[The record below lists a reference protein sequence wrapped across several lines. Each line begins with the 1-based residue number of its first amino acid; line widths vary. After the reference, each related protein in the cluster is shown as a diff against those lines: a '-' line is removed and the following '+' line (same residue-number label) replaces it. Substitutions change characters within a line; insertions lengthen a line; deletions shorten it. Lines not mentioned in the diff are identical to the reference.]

1 MGVKVVQLTSKS
13 HHENILASL
22 HQLRLQGQLSDVTVQ
37 VDYQGDVQE
46 FQAHQ
51 VMLAASSGY
60 FRKILLSQD
69 ATRDKVLLSN
79 MHSSDFSK
87 FLEFVYTGK
96 VEVVRDKISDVQAA
110 AQFLDCEDL
119 SEVCGEAMSA
129 GILQKPTQKT
139 SALGDKGDIHGAKKE
154 KQTKVKK
161 QQPKSLLLKRRFS
174 PQSSEKEVIPKRLKA
189 KSTAKDEKR
198 QGRNLKLRLAARKVL
213 RKRINTKRAANPN
226 NVNQVTNEDTEETEE
241 NEVRTEGEAQPQ
253 SQPERGDE
261 SSLGMPASDADDWEC
276 EQDVQN
282 TDLEDPLLLSLEGD
296 GDEEGEEEEEE
307 EGAESKET
315 IKRTSKAQFQCN
327 KCQRT
332 FHYERSYLKHISTY
346 HGVKA
351 DVIYRC
357 ETCQQTFA
365 NRSNLKIHEKHVHS
379 NERLFACDSCAKTFK
394 RKKDVVRHQRQV
406 HERNNLRHVCP
417 ACGKALSSKTA
428 LLLHERTHTGAKPFE
443 CSDCGAR
450 FTQNSALKMHRR
462 THTGEK
468 PFACD
473 ECDARFTQ
481 KHMLAYHKRSHTGEK
496 PFMCEACG
504 KSFASKEYL
513 RHHSNIHT
521 GSKPYKCED
530 CGRGFAQR
538 NSLHQHLKIH
548 TGERPYSCK
557 DCDKQFT
564 QLNALQRH
572 QRIHTGEKPYM
583 CGLCRRTFTDKST
596 LRRHT
601 MIHDSDAPW
610 KTYLVVL
617 EGNVEDKKSKS
628 PTKGKM
634 DKAGAKEKKST
645 ARKSGGA
652 APAAETGTAGGP
664 VKTSADSFMVPSEP
678 VTLPSEWTSHGA
690 IALVSHGALGGI
702 TVIHTDMPPGTQL
715 QPIVTTDS
723 TGASVISLDG
733 SAIPVP
739 FSIPVSMAHTI
750 PLCSEASSTSLS
762 IPTLSVPVS
771 GTLASV
777 SEIPN
782 VSTSS
787 VLEAAASQTI
797 LAPVS
802 EARDTSEVDIS
813 QPDIQTVVVGDDIC
827 GGEQNAAVISDG
839 EQRTADNPSGEPE
852 GASAE
857 DTV

>member
-1 MGVKVVQLTSKS
+1 MMVLKVVQLTSKC

-51 VMLAASSGY
+51 LMLAASSGY
-60 FRKILLSQD
+60 FKKILLSQD
-69 ATRDKVLLSN
+69 ATRDKLLLSN
-79 MHSSDFSK
+79 MHSNDFSK

-96 VEVVRDKISDVQAA
+96 VEVVRDKIGDVQAA
-110 AQFLDCEDL
+110 AQLLDCEDL

-129 GILQKPTQKT
+129 GILQKPTNKT
-139 SALGDKGDIHGAKKE
+139 SESEFVDKGDLHGAEKE
-154 KQTKVKK
+154 KRTKGKI
-161 QQPKSLLLKRRFS
+161 QPKSILLKRRLS
-174 PQSSEKEVIPKRLKA
+174 PQSSKKEVLSKRLNQKNVV
-189 KSTAKDEKR
+189 KGEKR
-198 QGRNLKLRLAARKVL
+198 HLRNLKLRLTGQKILQSRL
-213 RKRINTKRAANPN
+213 NTKRGADLKNE
-226 NVNQVTNEDTEETEE
+226 NQVINEDAEEKED
-241 NEVRTEGEAQPQ
+241 RTDAEAQA
-253 SQPERGDE
+253 EDVDK

-276 EQDVQN
+276 EGYVQSS
-282 TDLEDPLLLSLEGD
+282 DPEDSLLLSL
-296 GDEEGEEEEEE
+296 GEEEEDEE
-307 EGAESKET
+307 EDEGGESKET
-315 IKRTSKAQFQCN
+315 SKKTSKAQFQCN

-379 NERLFACDSCAKTFK
+379 NERLFACESCGKTFK

-417 ACGKALSSKTA
+417 DCGKALSSKTA

-443 CSDCGAR
+443 CTDCGSR

-521 GSKPYKCED
+521 GSRPYKCEQ

-557 DCDKQFT
+557 DCDKHFT

-617 EGNVEDKKSKS
+617 EGNVEDKKPKS
-628 PTKGKM
+628 PSKGKTE
-634 DKAGAKEKKST
+634 KAAAREKKST
-645 ARKSGGA
+645 TRKSGA
-652 APAAETGTAGGP
+652 AAAAAAGSGTAGAPG
-664 VKTSADSFMVPSEP
+664 KTYTDSCLMPSEP

-690 IALVSHGALGGI
+690 IALVSHGTLGGI
-702 TVIHTDMPPGTQL
+702 TVIHTEIPHGTQIH
-715 QPIVTTDS
+715 PIVTTDS

-733 SAIPVP
+733 SAIP
-739 FSIPVSMAHTI
+739 FSIPVSLTHSLSM
-750 PLCSEASSTSLS
+750 CSEASTSLS
-762 IPTLSVPVS
+762 TPTLSAPVS
-771 GTLASV
+771 VNVLP
-777 SEIPN
+777 SEIPT

-787 VLEAAASQTI
+787 VLEVAVSQTI
-797 LAPVS
+797 LAPVL
-802 EARDTSEVDIS
+802 DTKDTCKVDIS
-813 QPDIQTVVVGDDIC
+813 QPDILTVIIGDEVC
-827 GGEQNAAVISDG
+827 EKEKTAAVTSDG
-839 EQRTADNPSGEPE
+839 EQRTADNSLVDPL
-852 GASAE
+852 AQDA
-857 DTV
+857 V

>member
-1 MGVKVVQLTSKS
+1 MGVKVMQLTSKS

-22 HQLRLQGQLSDVTVQ
+22 HQLWLQGQLSDVTVQ

-60 FRKILLSQD
+60 FKKILLSQD
-69 ATRDKVLLSN
+69 ATRDKLLLSN
-79 MHSSDFSK
+79 MHSNDFSK

-96 VEVVRDKISDVQAA
+96 VEVARDKIGDVQAA

-119 SEVCGEAMSA
+119 SEVCGVAMSA
-129 GILQKPTQKT
+129 GILQKPPKKT
-139 SALGDKGDIHGAKKE
+139 STSEVVDEDDLHGAKKE
-154 KQTKVKK
+154 KRTKGKK
-161 QQPKSLLLKRRFS
+161 QPTSLLLKRRLS
-174 PQSSEKEVIPKRLKA
+174 PQSSEKEVVSKRFKTKNLVN
-189 KSTAKDEKR
+189 DEKR
-198 QGRNLKLRLAARKVL
+198 QGRELKMRLAGHKVHQRRL
-213 RKRINTKRAANPN
+213 NTKRVALN
-226 NVNQVTNEDTEETEE
+226 NQVSNEDTEQYED
-241 NEVRTEGEAQPQ
+241 RTEAEAQPENQ
-253 SQPERGDE
+253 AEKGDE
-261 SSLGMPASDADDWEC
+261 SLLGMPVSDVDDWEC
-276 EQDVQN
+276 EEDVQSN
-282 TDLEDPLLLSLEGD
+282 DPEDPLVLSLW
-296 GDEEGEEEEEE
+296 EEEE
-307 EGAESKET
+307 EGQSKET
-315 IKRTSKAQFQCN
+315 LKRTSKAQFQCN

-357 ETCQQTFA
+357 ETCLQTFA

-379 NERLFACDSCAKTFK
+379 NERLFACDSCTKTFK
-394 RKKDVVRHQRQV
+394 RKKDVVRHQKQV

-417 ACGKALSSKTA
+417 DCGKALSSKTA

-443 CSDCGAR
+443 CADCGAR
-450 FTQNSALKMHRR
+450 FTQNSALKMHHR

-521 GSKPYKCED
+521 GSKPYKCEQ

-583 CGLCRRTFTDKST
+583 CGLCKRTFTDKST

-617 EGNVEDKKSKS
+617 EGNVEDKKPKT
-628 PTKGKM
+628 PTKGKTE
-634 DKAGAKEKKST
+634 KAGAGEKKST
-645 ARKSGGA
+645 SRKSGVA
-652 APAAETGTAGGP
+652 AGTCTAGSPG
-664 VKTSADSFMVPSEP
+664 KTPTDSIVVPAEP
-678 VTLPSEWTSHGA
+678 VTLPSEWTTHGA

-702 TVIHTDMPPGTQL
+702 TVIHTEVPPGTQI

-739 FSIPVSMAHTI
+739 FSIPVSMTHTI
-750 PLCSEASSTSLS
+750 PLSSEASTISLS
-762 IPTLSVPVS
+762 VPTLSVPVS
-771 GTLASV
+771 DGTLASV
-777 SEIPN
+777 SEIPT

-802 EARDTSEVDIS
+802 ETKATSETDIL
-813 QPDIQTVVVGDDIC
+813 QPNIQTVIVTDKVC
-827 GGEQNAAVISDG
+827 GKEETTAVPSDG
-839 EQRTADNPSGEPE
+839 HQRTADNPLAEPR
-852 GASAE
+852 GAPAE
-857 DTV
+857 DVV

>member
-1 MGVKVVQLTSKS
+1 MGVKVVQLTSRS

-22 HQLRLQGQLSDVTVQ
+22 HQLRLQGQLNDVTVQ
-37 VDYQGDVQE
+37 VDYQGDMQE

-51 VMLAASSGY
+51 LVLAASSGY
-60 FRKILLSQD
+60 FKKILLSQD
-69 ATRDKVLLSN
+69 AAKDKVLLSN
-79 MHSSDFSK
+79 MHWSDFSK

-96 VEVVRDKISDVQAA
+96 VEVVRDKVGDVQAV
-110 AQFLDCEDL
+110 AQLLDCEDL

-129 GILQKPTQKT
+129 GILQKPTKKKAA
-139 SALGDKGDIHGAKKE
+139 SKVADKGDLHGAKKL
-154 KQTKVKK
+154 KGTKGKK
-161 QQPKSLLLKRRFS
+161 QPKKVSLKRRLS
-174 PQSSEKEVIPKRLKA
+174 PQSSEKEVIPKRFKA
-189 KSTAKDEKR
+189 KNAVNDEKR
-198 QGRNLKLRLAARKVL
+198 QGRGLNLRLAGRKVIQRRL
-213 RKRINTKRAANPN
+213 NTKRGLNHN
-226 NVNQVTNEDTEETEE
+226 NENQATNEDTDE
-241 NEVRTEGEAQPQ
+241 NEDRTDGEAVAEKGNKASVVMPV
-253 SQPERGDE
+253 SDE
-261 SSLGMPASDADDWEC
+261 EDWEC
-276 EQDVQN
+276 DPEDSFLLA
-282 TDLEDPLLLSLEGD
+282 LEED
-296 GDEEGEEEEEE
+296 DEEEDEEDEEE
-307 EGAESKET
+307 EGKAKQTLKS
-315 IKRTSKAQFQCN
+315 TSKAQFQCN

-357 ETCQQTFA
+357 EICQQTFA

-379 NERLFACDSCAKTFK
+379 SERLFSCEICAKTFK

-406 HERNNLRHVCP
+406 HERNNMRHVCP
-417 ACGKALSSKTA
+417 NCGKALSSKTA
-428 LLLHERTHTGAKPFE
+428 LLLHERTHTGAKPYE
-443 CSDCGAR
+443 CTDCGAR

-473 ECDARFTQ
+473 ECEARFTQ

-521 GSKPYKCED
+521 GSKPYKCEQ

-617 EGNVEDKKSKS
+617 EGNVEDKKPKT
-628 PTKGKM
+628 PPKGKTER
-634 DKAGAKEKKST
+634 AGAKEKKST
-645 ARKSGGA
+645 ARKSTAGTG
-652 APAAETGTAGGP
+652 TGTADDQDR
-664 VKTSADSFMVPSEP
+664 TDTDSFVATSEP
-678 VTLPSEWTSHGA
+678 VTLPSEWTSQGA

-702 TVIHTDMPPGTQL
+702 TVIHTEMPAGTQI
-715 QPIVTTDS
+715 QPIMTTDS

-733 SAIPVP
+733 SSIP
-739 FSIPVSMAHTI
+739 FTIPVSMAHAL
-750 PLCSEASSTSLS
+750 PLCSSTSSSTSLS
-762 IPTLSVPVS
+762 LPTLSIPVS
-771 GTLASV
+771 GGTLAS
-777 SEIPN
+777 ITDIQTI
-782 VSTSS
+782 STSS

-802 EARDTSEVDIS
+802 ETKAASEGAIL
-813 QPDIQTVVVGDDIC
+813 QPDIQTVVVGDHVC
-827 GGEQNAAVISDG
+827 GTERTATVPCDE
-839 EQRTADNPSGEPE
+839 EQRTAD
-852 GASAE
+852 
-857 DTV
+857 

>member
-1 MGVKVVQLTSKS
+1 MEVKVVQLTSKS
-13 HHENILASL
+13 HHENILSSL
-22 HQLRLQGQLSDVTVQ
+22 HQLRLQGQLNDVTVQ

-51 VMLAASSGY
+51 LMLAASSGY
-60 FRKILLSQD
+60 FKKILLSQD

-79 MHSSDFSK
+79 MHSGDFSK

-96 VEVVRDKISDVQAA
+96 VEVVRDKVGDVQAL
-110 AQFLDCEDL
+110 AQLLDCEDL

-129 GILQKPTQKT
+129 GILPKT
-139 SALGDKGDIHGAKKE
+139 TRKKCAPKVAGEGDLHGGKKE
-154 KQTKVKK
+154 KRTQGKK
-161 QQPKSLLLKRRFS
+161 QRKNVALKRRLS
-174 PQSSEKEVIPKRLKA
+174 PQSSEKEVIPKKLKA
-189 KSTAKDEKR
+189 KDENR
-198 QGRNLKLRLAARKVL
+198 QGRTLKQRSAGRKVL
-213 RKRINTKRAANPN
+213 QRRLNTKREANHSN
-226 NVNQVTNEDTEETEE
+226 ENQVPNEDADETED
-241 NEVRTEGEAQPQ
+241 RTDTEALA
-253 SQPERGDE
+253 EKGHV
-261 SSLGMPASDADDWEC
+261 SSFAVPVSDVDDWEC
-276 EQDVQN
+276 EDDVQSS
-282 TDLEDPLLLSLEGD
+282 DAEDSLFLSLGEEEEEE
-296 GDEEGEEEEEE
+296 GDEEEEEEEE
-307 EGAESKET
+307 EGGDGDDEGQSKKT
-315 IKRTSKAQFQCN
+315 PKTTSKAQFQCN

-351 DVIYRC
+351 DVVYRC

-379 NERLFACDSCAKTFK
+379 SERLFACEICAKTFK

-417 ACGKALSSKTA
+417 DCGKALSSKTA

-443 CSDCGAR
+443 CTDCGAR

-473 ECDARFTQ
+473 ECEARFTQ

-521 GSKPYKCED
+521 GSKPYKCEQ

-617 EGNVEDKKSKS
+617 EGNVEDKKPKT
-628 PTKGKM
+628 PTKGKTE
-634 DKAGAKEKKST
+634 KAGGREKRST
-645 ARKSGGA
+645 ARRSAAGA
-652 APAAETGTAGGP
+652 GAGAGTGTADGAD
-664 VKTSADSFMVPSEP
+664 KTHADSFLVQTEP
-678 VTLPSEWTSHGA
+678 VTLPSEWTSQGA

-702 TVIHTDMPPGTQL
+702 TVYHTEMPPGTQI

-733 SAIPVP
+733 SAVP
-739 FSIPVSMAHTI
+739 FSIPVSLAHTI
-750 PLCSEASSTSLS
+750 PLCSDGSSASLS
-762 IPTLSVPVS
+762 LPTLSVPVS
-771 GTLASV
+771 DGKLASV
-777 SEIPN
+777 AEIQT

-797 LAPVS
+797 LAPVAETKAAS
-802 EARDTSEVDIS
+802 VL
-813 QPDIQTVVVGDDIC
+813 QPDIHTVIVGDEVC
-827 GGEQNAAVISDG
+827 GTERTAVVPSDE
-839 EQRTADNPSGEPE
+839 EQRTAEGLGEPK
-852 GASAE
+852 GASA
-857 DTV
+857 

>member
-22 HQLRLQGQLSDVTVQ
+22 HQLWLQGQLSDVTVQ

-60 FRKILLSQD
+60 FKKILLSQD
-69 ATRDKVLLSN
+69 AAKNKLVLSN
-79 MHSSDFSK
+79 MHCNDFSR

-96 VEVVRDKISDVQAA
+96 VEVSTDKIGDVQAA

-129 GILQKPTQKT
+129 GVLQKSMKKT
-139 SALGDKGDIHGAKKE
+139 PVSKVVDKQDSDDAKKD
-154 KQTKVKK
+154 KRTKGKK
-161 QQPKSLLLKRRFS
+161 QPKSLYLKRHLSSLSSTKDVTSKRF
-174 PQSSEKEVIPKRLKA
+174 KA
-189 KSTAKDEKR
+189 NNGVKDEKR
-198 QGRNLKLRLAARKVL
+198 LGRKLKMRIGVRKVL
-213 RKRINTKRAANPN
+213 QSRLKSKREA
-226 NVNQVTNEDTEETEE
+226 VNQVTSEDIDEYEDQTEA
-241 NEVRTEGEAQPQ
+241 VAQPENQ
-253 SQPERGDE
+253 AEKQDKP
-261 SSLGMPASDADDWEC
+261 LLTTPASNVENWDCEEDLQSNGPADS
-276 EQDVQN
+276 
-282 TDLEDPLLLSLEGD
+282 LLLSPGEDEDEDED
-296 GDEEGEEEEEE
+296 GEEGQP
-307 EGAESKET
+307 KEAS
-315 IKRTSKAQFQCN
+315 KRTSKAQFQCN

-351 DVIYRC
+351 DILYRC

-379 NERLFACDSCAKTFK
+379 NERLFSCESCTKTFK

-406 HERNNLRHVCP
+406 HERNITQHVCTD
-417 ACGKALSSKTA
+417 CGKALSSKTA
-428 LLLHERTHTGAKPFE
+428 LLLHVRTHTGTKPFE
-443 CSDCGAR
+443 CTDCGSR

-521 GSKPYKCED
+521 GSKPYKCEQ

-557 DCDKQFT
+557 DCDKHFT

-583 CGLCRRTFTDKST
+583 CGFCNRTFTDKST

-601 MIHDSDAPW
+601 MIHDTNAPW

-617 EGNVEDKKSKS
+617 EGNVEDKKPRT
-628 PTKGKM
+628 PTKGKTE
-634 DKAGAKEKKST
+634 KSGAGEKKNA
-645 ARKSGGA
+645 ARKSVGNAAGA
-652 APAAETGTAGGP
+652 AAKATP
-664 VKTSADSFMVPSEP
+664 DSTVVPSEA
-678 VTLPSEWTSHGA
+678 VTVPSEWTSGA
-690 IALVSHGALGGI
+690 ITLVSHGSLSGI
-702 TVIHTDMPPGTQL
+702 TVIHTEVAPGTQI
-715 QPIVTTDS
+715 QPIVTTDTAGTS
-723 TGASVISLDG
+723 IISLDG

-739 FSIPVSMAHTI
+739 FSIPVSMAHSV
-750 PLCSEASSTSLS
+750 PVSSEASSTSLYVPS
-762 IPTLSVPVS
+762 VLSVPVS
-771 GTLASV
+771 DGTLASV
-777 SEIPN
+777 SEISTI
-782 VSTSS
+782 STSS

-802 EARDTSEVDIS
+802 ETKASSEANELH
-813 QPDIQTVVVGDDIC
+813 PNIQTVIVSDKA
-827 GGEQNAAVISDG
+827 GGQEQ
-839 EQRTADNPSGEPE
+839 TADSKGQEII
-852 GASAE
+852 S
-857 DTV
+857 